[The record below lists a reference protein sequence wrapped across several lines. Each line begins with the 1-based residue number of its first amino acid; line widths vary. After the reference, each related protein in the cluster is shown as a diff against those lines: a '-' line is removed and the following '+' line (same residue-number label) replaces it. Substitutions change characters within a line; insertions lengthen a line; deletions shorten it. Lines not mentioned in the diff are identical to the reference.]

1 VTDFASY
8 RLWSKALVDG
18 SGVPPGQGVKKMDVK
33 SRNRLQWLLSGA
45 LGASLALTPA
55 LVASAQQTTQQTPT
69 PGQSGD
75 WGPAGPPPDAQ
86 NGQIPPPD
94 SATQDQNQSAD
105 QGPPQYPGQTA
116 DQSQNADQGP
126 PQYPGQNQDP
136 NQPPP
141 PPPPAASGPGVGYG
155 QPPRPAYQP
164 SQPNGYQGPQGGY
177 QGPQGAASTAPT
189 SGPVTLSS
197 GMLLAIR
204 TSEPLDSKKVKPGD
218 YFQGT
223 LAQSVYVGN
232 VLAIPRGA
240 QVTGRVVD
248 VKKPG
253 ELKGGA
259 SISLQLTN
267 LNLGG
272 NSYSLATDVF
282 NTSSPGKG
290 GYTAGNTVGAAAL
303 GAAIGAVAGGG
314 PGAAIGAVAGT
325 GIGLGASAATPGP
338 RSIVPPESVLTFHLT
353 TPATVQPV
361 SYQDAS
367 RIEASAAGP
376 QGRRYAAPP
385 PYGYPG
391 PGPAAYAPPP
401 PGYAPYP
408 YAYGYPYPYAY
419 AYPYPYVYGYP
430 YYYRRWR

>member
-1 VTDFASY
+1 MQYAVA
-8 RLWSKALVDG
+8 DG
-18 SGVPPGQGVKKMDVK
+18 SGVSTRQGGLLEMNIN
-33 SRNRLQWLLSGA
+33 RNRLQWVLSGA
-45 LGASLALTPA
+45 LGASLALAPA

-69 PGQSGD
+69 PGQPGD
-75 WGPAGPPPDAQ
+75 WGQAGPPPDAQ

-94 SATQDQNQSAD
+94 AAQDQNQ
-105 QGPPQYPGQTA
+105 
-116 DQSQNADQGP
+116 DQGP
-126 PQYPGQNQDP
+126 PQYPGQNASQDP
-136 NQPPP
+136 NQGPSQYPGQAP
-141 PPPPAASGPGVGYG
+141 PPPPAGDPGVGYG

-164 SQPNGYQGPQGGY
+164 NQAPPNGYQGQAAPQ
-177 QGPQGAASTAPT
+177 AAPP
-189 SGPVTLSS
+189 SGPVTLAS
-197 GMLLAIR
+197 GLLLPIR

-223 LAQSVYVGN
+223 VARSVYVGN

-259 SISLQLTN
+259 SIALQLTT

-282 NTSSPGKG
+282 DTNSPGKG
-290 GYTAGNTVGAAAL
+290 GYTAGNTVGAAVL

-325 GIGLGASAATPGP
+325 GVGLGASAATPGP
-338 RSIVPPESVLTFHLT
+338 RSVVPPEALLTFHLT
-353 TPATVQPV
+353 SPATVQPV

-367 RIEASAAGP
+367 RIEASAGP
-376 QGRRYAAPP
+376 EGQGRGGYGPPP
-385 PYGYPG
+385 PYGYG
-391 PGPAAYAPPP
+391 AAYAPPP

-408 YAYGYPYPYAY
+408 YAYGYPYAYPYVY
-419 AYPYPYVYGYP
+419 AYPRPYVYGYP
-430 YYYRRWR
+430 YYYRRYR

>member
-1 VTDFASY
+1 
-8 RLWSKALVDG
+8 
-18 SGVPPGQGVKKMDVK
+18 MDLK
-33 SRNRLQWLLSGA
+33 SRNRLQWVLSGA
-45 LGASLALTPA
+45 LGASIVLAPA
-55 LVASAQQTTQQTPT
+55 LASAQQTSQQTPA
-69 PGQSGD
+69 PGQQGD
-75 WGPAGPPPDAQ
+75 WGQAGPPPDAQ

-94 SATQDQNQSAD
+94 SAA
-105 QGPPQYPGQTA
+105 QG
-116 DQSQNADQGP
+116 QNADQGP
-126 PQYPGQNQDP
+126 PQYPGQNAGQNPNQDP
-136 NQPPP
+136 NQGPSQYPNQGSGA
-141 PPPPAASGPGVGYG
+141 PPAGAGVGYG

-164 SQPNGYQGPQGGY
+164 GQNQTNGYQGPAQ
-177 QGPQGAASTAPT
+177 AAPPP

-197 GMLLAIR
+197 GLLLPIR
-204 TSEPLDSKKVKPGD
+204 TGEPLDSKKVKPGD

-223 LAQSVYVGN
+223 VAQSVYVGN

-259 SISLQLTN
+259 SIALQLTT

-272 NSYSLATDVF
+272 NSYSLATDTF
-282 NTSSPGKG
+282 DTSSPGKG

-303 GAAIGAVAGGG
+303 GAVIGAVAGGG

-325 GIGLGASAATPGP
+325 GVGLGASAATPGP
-338 RSIVPPESVLTFHLT
+338 RSIVPPESLISFHLT
-353 TPATVQPV
+353 SPATVQPV
-361 SYQDAS
+361 SYQEAA
-367 RIEASAAGP
+367 RIEGSVAP
-376 QGRRYAAPP
+376 QGRRYPP
-385 PYGYPG
+385 SPYGY
-391 PGPAAYAPPP
+391 PAAYAPPP

-419 AYPYPYVYGYP
+419 AYPYRYAYGYP

>member
-1 VTDFASY
+1 ME
-8 RLWSKALVDG
+8 W
-18 SGVPPGQGVKKMDVK
+18 M
-33 SRNRLQWLLSGA
+33 SRNHWQWVLSGA
-45 LGASLALTPA
+45 LGATLTLAPA
-55 LVASAQQTTQQTPT
+55 LGASAQQTGQQTAT
-69 PGQSGD
+69 PGQQGD

-94 SATQDQNQSAD
+94 SAAQGQNQDPNQD

-116 DQSQNADQGP
+116 NQDQGLGAPAGNP
-126 PQYPGQNQDP
+126 P
-136 NQPPP
+136 
-141 PPPPAASGPGVGYG
+141 VGYG

-164 SQPNGYQGPQGGY
+164 GQNQPNNY
-177 QGPQGAASTAPT
+177 QGAAQAPAPP

-197 GMLLAIR
+197 GLLLPIR
-204 TSEPLDSKKVKPGD
+204 TSEPLDSKKMKPGD

-223 LAQSVYVGN
+223 VAQNIYAGN

-240 QVTGRVVD
+240 AVTGRVVD

-259 SISLQLTN
+259 SMALQLTT

-290 GYTAGNTVGAAAL
+290 GYTASNTVGAAVL

-325 GIGLGASAATPGP
+325 GVGLGASAATPGP
-338 RSIVPPESVLTFHLT
+338 RSVVPPEAVLSFHLT
-353 TPATVQPV
+353 SPATVQPV
-361 SYQDAS
+361 SYQEAS
-367 RIEASAAGP
+367 RMEAESGP
-376 QGRRYAAPP
+376 PPQDRRYPG

-391 PGPAAYAPPP
+391 AAAGYAPPP

-408 YAYGYPYPYAY
+408 YAYGYPYA
-419 AYPYPYVYGYP
+419 YPYVYGYP
-430 YYYRRWR
+430 RAYVYGHPYYYRRWR

>member
-1 VTDFASY
+1 
-8 RLWSKALVDG
+8 
-18 SGVPPGQGVKKMDVK
+18 MDLK
-33 SRNRLQWLLSGA
+33 SRNRLQWILSGA
-45 LGASLALTPA
+45 LGASIALAPA
-55 LVASAQQTTQQTPT
+55 LAASGQQTTQQTPT
-69 PGQSGD
+69 PGQQGD
-75 WGPAGPPPDAQ
+75 WGQAGPPPDVQ

-94 SATQDQNQSAD
+94 SAAQDQNQNAD

-116 DQSQNADQGP
+116 D
-126 PQYPGQNQDP
+126 QNQDP

-164 SQPNGYQGPQGGY
+164 GQNQSNAY
-177 QGPQGAASTAPT
+177 QGPQGAAPAPPP
-189 SGPVTLSS
+189 SGPVTLSN
-197 GMLLAIR
+197 GLLLPIR

-223 LAQSVYVGN
+223 VAQSVYVGN

-282 NTSSPGKG
+282 NTNSPGKG

-338 RSIVPPESVLTFHLT
+338 RSIVPPESLLTFHLT
-353 TPATVQPV
+353 APATVQPV

-367 RIEASAAGP
+367 RIEASAPGP
-376 QGRRYAAPP
+376 QGRRYPP
-385 PYGYPG
+385 QPYGYGGPG
-391 PGPAAYAPPP
+391 YPGPAAYAPPP

>member
-1 VTDFASY
+1 
-8 RLWSKALVDG
+8 
-18 SGVPPGQGVKKMDVK
+18 M
-33 SRNRLQWLLSGA
+33 SRNRLQWVLSGA
-45 LGASLALTPA
+45 LGASLALAPA
-55 LVASAQQTTQQTPT
+55 LVASAQQTPQQTPT
-69 PGQSGD
+69 PGQQGD
-75 WGPAGPPPDAQ
+75 WGQAGPPPDAQ

-94 SATQDQNQSAD
+94 NAAQDQNV
-105 QGPPQYPGQTA
+105 
-116 DQSQNADQGP
+116 DQGP
-126 PQYPGQNQDP
+126 PQYPGQNGAQDP
-136 NQPPP
+136 NQGPSQYPNQAP
-141 PPPPAASGPGVGYG
+141 GAPPAGAGVGYG

-164 SQPNGYQGPQGGY
+164 GQNQSNGYQGA
-177 QGPQGAASTAPT
+177 QGPAQAAPP

-197 GMLLAIR
+197 GLLLPIR
-204 TSEPLDSKKVKPGD
+204 ISEPLDSKKVKPGD

-223 LAQSVYVGN
+223 VAQSVYVGN

-259 SISLQLTN
+259 SMALQLTT

-282 NTSSPGKG
+282 ETNGPGKG

-303 GAAIGAVAGGG
+303 GAAIGAIAGGG

-325 GIGLGASAATPGP
+325 GVGLGASAATPGP
-338 RSIVPPESVLTFHLT
+338 RSVVPPEALLTFHLT
-353 TPATVQPV
+353 SPATVQPV
-361 SYQDAS
+361 SYQEAS
-367 RIEASAAGP
+367 RIQASAAP
-376 QGRRYAAPP
+376 QGRGYPPPP
-385 PYGYPG
+385 PYGYG
-391 PGPAAYAPPP
+391 PTAYAPPP

-408 YAYGYPYPYAY
+408 YAYGYPYAYPYVY
-419 AYPYPYVYGYP
+419 AYPRPYVYGYP

>member
-1 VTDFASY
+1 MNLIRT
-8 RLWSKALVDG
+8 
-18 SGVPPGQGVKKMDVK
+18 
-33 SRNRLQWLLSGA
+33 NRLPWLLSGA
-45 LGASLALTPA
+45 LGASLVLAPA
-55 LVASAQQTTQQTPT
+55 LVAQQQNGATTQQTPN
-69 PGQSGD
+69 PGQQGD

-94 SATQDQNQSAD
+94 TTAQDPNQGAD
-105 QGPPQYPGQTA
+105 QGPPQYPGQA
-116 DQSQNADQGP
+116 PSA
-126 PQYPGQNQDP
+126 
-136 NQPPP
+136 
-141 PPPPAASGPGVGYG
+141 PPASPGVGYG

-164 SQPNGYQGPQGGY
+164 GQNQPNGYNGY
-177 QGPQGAASTAPT
+177 QAPQASASAPPP
-189 SGPVTLSS
+189 SGPVTLTK

-223 LAQSVYVGN
+223 VAQSVYVGN

-259 SISLQLTN
+259 SIALQLTT

-282 NTSSPGKG
+282 DTRSPGKG
-290 GYTAGNTVGAAAL
+290 GYTAANTVGSTAL
-303 GAAIGAVAGGG
+303 GAAIGAIAGGG
-314 PGAAIGAVAGT
+314 PGAAIGAVAGA
-325 GIGLGASAATPGP
+325 GVGLGASAATPGP
-338 RSIVPPESVLTFHLT
+338 RSVVPPESVLTFHLT
-353 TPATVQPV
+353 SEATVQPV
-361 SYQDAS
+361 SYQEANAL
-367 RIEASAAGP
+367 EASSAPPA
-376 QGRRYAAPP
+376 RRYAPG
-385 PYGYPG
+385 PYGYG
-391 PGPAAYAPPP
+391 YGPAAYAPGYAPPP

-408 YAYGYPYPYAY
+408 YAYGYPYPYVY
-419 AYPYPYVYGYP
+419 AYPRPYVYGYP